1 MAFNGPWGICVASN
15 IAPTGLVRYSAAA
28 LKTVITTGVWPD
40 GNMSEPPMGTSCGAT
55 MKTADLNALVAYL
68 RSLPPK

>member
-15 IAPTGLVRYSAAA
+15 IAPTGLARYSAAA
-28 LKTVITTGVWPD
+28 LKTVIATGVRPD
-40 GNMSEPPMGTSCGAT
+40 GNMRKPPMGTAYYAT
-55 MKTADLNALVAYL
+55 MKPADLNALVAYL